1 MLALLL
7 DHAWAN
13 TLEDAVSRTSGTPL
27 HSEFVE
33 ATTLAELAPAVVAAA
48 EPDAG
53 DKGPPLS
60 REEWLCGCIAR

>member
-7 DHAWAN
+7 EHAWAN

-27 HSEFVE
+27 HSEFVD

-48 EPDAG
+48 HPTRGEKDHPDRSDAH
-53 DKGPPLS
+53 S
-60 REEWLCGCIAR
+60 